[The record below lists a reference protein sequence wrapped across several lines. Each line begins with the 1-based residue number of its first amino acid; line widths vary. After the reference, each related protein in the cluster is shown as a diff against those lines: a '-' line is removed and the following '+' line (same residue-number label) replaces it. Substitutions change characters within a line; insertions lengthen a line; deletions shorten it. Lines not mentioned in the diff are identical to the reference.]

1 MDRSSHAG
9 TNYKTLTVY
18 LKDAGSSDIH
28 ASGGISYTHRP
39 GEHTSTAA
47 ATPAYLMTKPTPE
60 PMITVSPVMIR
71 IVAHTPA
78 KKYAG
83 SAVMA
88 VVALSGGGFVPVSCR
103 KNIREP

>member
-1 MDRSSHAG
+1 
-9 TNYKTLTVY
+9 
-18 LKDAGSSDIH
+18 
-28 ASGGISYTHRP
+28 
-39 GEHTSTAA
+39 
-47 ATPAYLMTKPTPE
+47 
-60 PMITVSPVMIR
+60 MITVSPVMIR